1 MDPRPPNIKV
11 IVFRAFVVFAFAF
24 LAFQTWQLQIVQ
36 GGEYVEKAE
45 RNRYR
50 LQSIDAPRGVI
61 YDREGQLLAGNVPS
75 FAVSIVPADLPEED
89 EEFVFQQLSDVLDVP
104 ISIHDLP
111 VDDMGDLDWRYLSE
125 DKDYEPE
132 PQIAER
138 VQAGR
143 DAPFTPVRV
152 KSNVPRDVALL
163 IEEERL
169 SLPGVIVEIEPLRQY
184 ISGTLFAHLTGYVGH
199 IPEEALI
206 SYTGERDADYDPNDV
221 VGLTGVELIYEDQ
234 LRGQKGQR
242 HVEVDVTGREMQT
255 VGSPIEPVPGH
266 NLILTVD
273 ADLQAMVTDALRSG
287 IRETGSESGVAIVM
301 DPGTGEILAMVS
313 LPSYDPNLFVGGI
326 STEDYSQLSEDPR
339 HPLVNHAISGQY
351 PPGSTFKIV
360 TASAGLEQ
368 GVVTPQTLIF
378 CPGTVWIP
386 HRFAPDNPELAQ
398 PFNCWLKDG
407 HKSISLVE
415 AIAQSCDIYF
425 GLMAGGYG
433 EFQGLGQEA
442 LHNYGLYFGLGEPS
456 GIDLPG
462 ETTGLMPDETWKRL
476 TYGETW
482 VTGDTYNAA
491 MGQGFILTTP
501 LQILNA
507 TAALANGGDLFRPT
521 VVREIR
527 DADGNVVRPFTPHLI
542 RKLPVSAETISLV
555 KNGMRAAVTHGT
567 AWGANLG
574 GVAVAGKTGTAE
586 FPGARDWEGNLPTH
600 AWFTAFAPFDDP
612 EIAVV
617 AFVEGGG
624 EGSLVAVP
632 IAAEIIAHYFNLP
645 LPD

>member
-36 GGEYVEKAE
+36 GGEYVEKSE

-61 YDREGQLLAGNVPS
+61 YDREGHLLAGNVPS
-75 FAVSIVPADLPEED
+75 FAVSIIPADLPEED
-89 EEFVFQQLSDVLDVP
+89 EEFVFQQLSDLLDVP
-104 ISIHDLP
+104 ISIHDRS
-111 VDDMGDLDWRYLSE
+111 VDDTGDLDWRYLSE
-125 DKDYEPE
+125 DKHYAPE

-143 DAPFTPVRV
+143 DAPFIPVRV
-152 KSNVPRDVALL
+152 KSDVPRDVAFR

-199 IPEEALI
+199 IPEQALD
-206 SYTGERDADYDPNDV
+206 SYVGQRDADYDPNDV

-234 LRGQKGQR
+234 LRGVKGQR

-255 VGSPIEPVPGH
+255 VGSPVDPVPGH
-266 NLILTVD
+266 NLVLTVD
-273 ADLQAMVTDALRSG
+273 ADLQAMVSDALQSG
-287 IRETGSESGVAIVM
+287 ISEAGSESGVAIVM

-313 LPSYDPNLFVGGI
+313 LPSYDANLFVGGI
-326 STEDYSQLSEDPR
+326 SAEDYTQLSEDPR
-339 HPLVNHAISGQY
+339 HPLVNHGVSGQY

-368 GVVTPQTLIF
+368 GIVTPQSVIF

-433 EFQGLGQEA
+433 EFEGLGQEA
-442 LHNYGLYFGLGEPS
+442 LHNYGLYFGLGEPT

-507 TAALANGGDLFRPT
+507 TAALANGGDLYRPT

-527 DADGNVVRPFTPHLI
+527 DADGNVIKPFTPHLI

-555 KNGMRAAVTHGT
+555 KKGMRAAVTHGT
-567 AWGANLG
+567 AWGANVG

-600 AWFTAFAPFDDP
+600 AWFTAFAPFDEP

-617 AFVEGGG
+617 VFVEGGG
-624 EGSLVAVP
+624 EGSLTAVP
-632 IAAEIIAHYFNLP
+632 VAAEIIAHYFNLP